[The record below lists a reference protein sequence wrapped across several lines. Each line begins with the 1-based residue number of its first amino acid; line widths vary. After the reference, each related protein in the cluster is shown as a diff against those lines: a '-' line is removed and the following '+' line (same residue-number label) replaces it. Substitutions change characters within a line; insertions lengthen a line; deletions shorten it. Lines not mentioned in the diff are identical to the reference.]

1 MTRAFQIATM
11 VLFIAAGFL
20 IWALKGTYDTLKSTQ
35 ATLAIKIK
43 EITTLELAAKLDEQE
58 AVSSYESAQ
67 NACRQNIR
75 AAVNAARLPKVKP
88 EATYA
93 TDDLSTPV
101 CDCPSTRLSDIQSPP
116 EN

>member
-11 VLFIAAGFL
+11 LLFIAVAFL
-20 IWALKGTYDTLKSTQ
+20 VWALKGTYDTLKSTQ
-35 ATLAIKIK
+35 ATLAVKIK
-43 EITTLELAAKLDEQE
+43 EITALELAAKLDEQE
-58 AVSSYESAQ
+58 SVSSYESAQ

-75 AAVNAARLPKVKP
+75 AAVDAARLPKVQP

-93 TDDLSTPV
+93 TDDPTTPV
-101 CDCPSTRLSDIQSPP
+101 CDCPSTRLLDIQSPP